1 MHALLKGIL
10 FGLLLA
16 VLIGPVFFALLQTS
30 IHKGF
35 RSGLLLAIGISLSDT
50 MYVVIC
56 YVGFLQLFE
65 DAQFQESLAMAGG
78 MLMLMFGFSALLKP
92 VSSNPSLLLKS
103 PQAGTY
109 RYIIKGFALNA
120 INPFVVLF
128 WVGVMSM
135 VSVQEK
141 FEDTQVFLFFV
152 GTIITVFL
160 TDIAKAY
167 VAHRLSKYLTHTIL
181 TWMNRGVGIALL
193 GFGVRL
199 IFYAFKGM

>member
-35 RSGLLLAIGISLSDT
+35 RSGVLLAIGISLSDT
-50 MYVVIC
+50 LYVLIC
-56 YVGFLQLFE
+56 YIGFLQLFE
-65 DAQFQESLAMAGG
+65 NAQFQESLAMAGG
-78 MLMLMFGFSALLKP
+78 MIMLMFGISALLKP
-92 VSSNPSLLLKS
+92 VSSKAGLLLDNPK
-103 PQAGTY
+103 PGTY

-141 FEDTQVFLFFV
+141 FEGIQVFLFFV
-152 GTIITVFL
+152 GTISTVFL
-160 TDIAKAY
+160 TDVAKAY
-167 VAHRLSKYLTHTIL
+167 VAHRLSRYLTHHVL
-181 TWMNRGVGIALL
+181 TWMNRGVGVALL
-193 GFGVRL
+193 GFGLRL
-199 IFYAFKGM
+199 IYYAFKGL